1 MTASIAN
8 RTFDWLIEY
17 GLKPVA
23 IATVFV
29 LVALLWTFPLQH
41 IVAYPFVFL
50 FFGAIMGSAWFGG
63 FIAGAWAIVLSS
75 ILIAFF
81 FMPPLYSIAV
91 NSELRSYYG
100 AFIVCAIAIT
110 AISAARRRTENTSK
124 AAREELE
131 ARVRERTAELERSNL
146 ETLERERQLRLL
158 TEAIPQ
164 QIWRADAKGEIEYC
178 NRDLVE
184 FTGEETEMLR
194 GEKFYSIFHP
204 FDAPLFRKSWQVA
217 RLGGTQFEIEARVH
231 DASENYRWFLIRG
244 IPHHTAG
251 GDIVC
256 WYGVHIDIEDRHRA
270 EQVLRIAQ
278 GDSARWSRTLSMAEV
293 AASIAHELKQ
303 PLTALITHA
312 QACRR
317 WLRAE
322 PMNSEKAVQAAE
334 CLVREGARANSVV
347 DRVRSLFSDKEPLR
361 EIVDINLLIED
372 VTQLLRDEAVR
383 RGINIRRELAPGLP
397 KLKADPVQMQQ
408 LLLNLLMNGMESTM
422 DTGRPREVIVRSE
435 TGGLDEAVIT
445 VRDNGGGIT
454 EQVREKM
461 FDPFFTTK
469 QQGTG
474 IGLSICR
481 SIVEAHDGRIWADP
495 LDEGTAFYVALRARE

>member
-1 MTASIAN
+1 
-8 RTFDWLIEY
+8 
-17 GLKPVA
+17 
-23 IATVFV
+23 
-29 LVALLWTFPLQH
+29 
-41 IVAYPFVFL
+41 
-50 FFGAIMGSAWFGG
+50 
-63 FIAGAWAIVLSS
+63 
-75 ILIAFF
+75 
-81 FMPPLYSIAV
+81 
-91 NSELRSYYG
+91 
-100 AFIVCAIAIT
+100 
-110 AISAARRRTENTSK
+110 
-124 AAREELE
+124 
-131 ARVRERTAELERSNL
+131 
-146 ETLERERQLRLL
+146 
-158 TEAIPQ
+158 
-164 QIWRADAKGEIEYC
+164 
-178 NRDLVE
+178 
-184 FTGEETEMLR
+184 
-194 GEKFYSIFHP
+194 
-204 FDAPLFRKSWQVA
+204 
-217 RLGGTQFEIEARVH
+217 
-231 DASENYRWFLIRG
+231 
-244 IPHHTAG
+244 
-251 GDIVC
+251 
-256 WYGVHIDIEDRHRA
+256 
-270 EQVLRIAQ
+270 
-278 GDSARWSRTLSMAEV
+278 MAEV

-303 PLTALITHA
+303 PLTALITQA

-383 RGINIRRELAPGLP
+383 RGITISRELAPDLP

-435 TGGLDEAVIT
+435 TGGPDEAVIT

-495 LDEGTAFYVALRARE
+495 LDEGTAFYVALRARA

>member
-17 GLKPVA
+17 GLKPIA
-23 IATVFV
+23 IAAVFV

-110 AISAARRRTENTSK
+110 AISAARRRTENTSR

-131 ARVRERTAELERSNL
+131 ARVRERTAELEISNL
-146 ETLERERQLRLL
+146 ETVERERQLRLV

-164 QIWRADAKGEIEYC
+164 QIWRADSNGEIEYC

-184 FTGEETEMLR
+184 FTGEEMLR

-204 FDAPLFRKSWQVA
+204 FDAPLFRKSWQAA
-217 RLGGTQFEIEARVH
+217 RRGGTQFEIEARVH
-231 DASENYRWFLIRG
+231 DASENYRWFLVRG

-270 EQVLRIAQ
+270 EQALRIAQ

-303 PLTALITHA
+303 PLTALITQA

-322 PMNSEKAVQAAE
+322 PMNSERALQAAE

-383 RGINIRRELAPGLP
+383 RGITVRRELAPGLP
-397 KLKADPVQMQQ
+397 KLKADPVQVQQ

-422 DTGRPREVIVRSE
+422 DTGRPREVIVCSE
-435 TGGLDEAVIT
+435 TGGLDEVVIT

-454 EQVREKM
+454 EQVRERM

-469 QQGTG
+469 QHGTG

-481 SIVEAHDGRIWADP
+481 SIVEAHDGRIWAESLED
-495 LDEGTAFYVALRARE
+495 GTAFYVALRARE